1 MSSSTRTAA
10 LALLLGAAAAVAIPG
25 GPAAAQPEPRPEC
38 AGTADFDGDGCT
50 DMVAGDPT
58 AAVNGQANAGR
69 INILYGKGKGS
80 LLVQGASGVP
90 DTAEAGDQFGS
101 VLQTINLDSDR
112 YSDLVVGVPGEGVG
126 AADDAGSIQV
136 IWGSPDGL
144 GAGRAAVTLQQG
156 VFGIAGGPEAG
167 DRFGAAMRINRTGGE
182 DGPHPVIAFGAPGED
197 IGTVADAGL
206 AGVVTFDPQTA
217 AVTATKS
224 IDQTS
229 PGISGDV
236 EAGDRFG
243 QSVEVFQ
250 GPGGLDCPVTGTN
263 GLTLVV
269 GVPGE
274 DFAGLADAGMAHVAV
289 NLTGDTLLS
298 QNEPGVE
305 GTAEAGDQFSASLAL
320 DAFCETGP
328 ATHVRLAVG
337 TPGEDI
343 GTIANAG
350 MIHSF
355 LTEDDQ
361 IPLPPRWSAHQDSAN
376 VEDVAEA
383 GDRFGSVLTVSDT
396 SRAGG
401 GGSVLVGIPGEDVGG
416 AAGARAV
423 HAPFLDQF
431 TPAPGSDDVFVTAA
445 SAGWSVKNGAHLGA
459 SIFGRAGIVVAGAP
473 DDAGTG
479 GVLLGL
485 PVASTTV
492 FAVVPGQDGVPD
504 GAARFGVAVD

>member
-1 MSSSTRTAA
+1 
-10 LALLLGAAAAVAIPG
+10 
-25 GPAAAQPEPRPEC
+25 
-38 AGTADFDGDGCT
+38 
-50 DMVAGDPT
+50 MVAGDPA

-69 INILYGKGKGS
+69 INVLYGNGKAT
-80 LLVQGASGVP
+80 LLVQGAFGVP
-90 DTAEAGDQFGS
+90 DSAEAGDRFGS
-101 VLQTINLDSDR
+101 VLQTIDLDSDR

-126 AADDAGSIQV
+126 AADDAGVIQV
-136 IWGSPDGL
+136 IWGSADGL
-144 GAGRAAVTLQQG
+144 GAGRASVTLRQG

-167 DRFGAAMRINRTGGE
+167 DRFGAAMRVNRTGGE
-182 DGPHPVIAFGAPGED
+182 SGPHPVIAFGAPGED

-206 AGVVTFDPQTA
+206 AGVVTFDRETA
-217 AVTATKS
+217 TVASTKS
-224 IDQTS
+224 IDQSS
-229 PGISGDV
+229 PGISGGV

-250 GPGGLDCPVTGTN
+250 GPGGIDCPVNGTN

-274 DFAGLADAGMAHVAV
+274 DFAGVADAGMAHVAV

-320 DAFCETGP
+320 DSFCETDGP
-328 ATHVRLAVG
+328 SHVRLVAG

-343 GTIANAG
+343 GTVADAG

-355 LTEDDQ
+355 LTEDGQ
-361 IPLPPRWSAHQDSAN
+361 IPLPPRWSAHQNSPN

-383 GDRFGSVLTVSDT
+383 GDRFGSVLTVGDT

-401 GGSVLVGIPGEDVGG
+401 GGSALVGIPGEDIGG
-416 AAGARAV
+416 AADAGAV
-423 HAPFLDQF
+423 HALFFDEE

-445 SAGWSVKNGAHLGA
+445 SAGWTVKKGARLGA
-459 SIFGRAGIVVAGAP
+459 SIYGRAAIVVAGAP
-473 DDAGTG
+473 GDAGTG

-485 PVASTTV
+485 PVISTPA
-492 FAVVPGQDGVPD
+492 FAVIPGQDGVPA